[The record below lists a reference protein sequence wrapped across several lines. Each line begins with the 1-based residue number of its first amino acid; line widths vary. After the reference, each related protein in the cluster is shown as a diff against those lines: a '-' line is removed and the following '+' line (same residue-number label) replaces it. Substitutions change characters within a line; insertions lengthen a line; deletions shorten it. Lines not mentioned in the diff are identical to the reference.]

1 MNNFLTRIISGAV
14 YVGLIFCAVYF
25 FNTIPAIFLVV
36 FGIFTLI
43 GVREIDHLTDTS
55 RSQTT
60 IIKVVDALG
69 ALAVFVSFYLDGA
82 TNHSLFSFLP
92 VLLYGLTR
100 MTTQLYTKNQNPI
113 TSLQRSFFNI
123 CYVALPLGLMSTICF
138 AENSSMLFCIFIFLW
153 LNDSGA
159 YLVGSTIGMHRLF
172 ERISPK
178 KSWEGFWGGLILSVL
193 AGYLI
198 GQFLWNNFY
207 DSRPPLLFAGLG
219 LVVSIFG
226 TLGDLTESLLKR
238 TAGVKD
244 SSNLIPGHGG
254 ILDRIDS
261 LLFAVPAALIYLA
274 IIKNLL

>member
-159 YLVGSTIGMHRLF
+159 YLVGSTIGKHRLF

-207 DSRPPLLFAGLG
+207 DNRPPLLFAGLG

>member
-1 MNNFLTRIISGAV
+1 MKNFITRIISGAV
-14 YVGLIFCAVYF
+14 YVGLIFCAVIF
-25 FNTIPAIFLVV
+25 FDTIPAIFLVF
-36 FGIFTLI
+36 FGLVTLV

-60 IIKVVDALG
+60 LIKAVDAFG
-69 ALAVFVSFYLDGA
+69 ALAVFVSFYIDEV
-82 TNHSLFSFLP
+82 TNHSLISFLP
-92 VLLYGLTR
+92 ILLYGLAR
-100 MTTQLYTKNQNPI
+100 MTTQLYIKNQNPI

-123 CYVALPLGLMSTICF
+123 CYVALPLGLMSKICIEESRF
-138 AENSSMLFCIFIFLW
+138 MLLCIFIFLW

-159 YLVGSTIGMHRLF
+159 YLVGSTIGKHRLF

-178 KSWEGFWGGLILSVL
+178 KSWEGFWGGLILSVI

-198 GQFLWNNFY
+198 GHFLSVNFY
-207 DSRPPLLFAGLG
+207 DGRPAIFFAGLG
-219 LVVSIFG
+219 MVVSIFA

-244 SSNLIPGHGG
+244 SSHLIPGHGG